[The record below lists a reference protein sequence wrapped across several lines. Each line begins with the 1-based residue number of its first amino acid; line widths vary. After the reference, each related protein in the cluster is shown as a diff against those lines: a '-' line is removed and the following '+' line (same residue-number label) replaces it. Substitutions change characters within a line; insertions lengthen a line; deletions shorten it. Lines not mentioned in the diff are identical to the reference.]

1 MKMNKLLFLAILLI
15 FSSCTDNDVKEKI
28 IERQVAL
35 VSKDSTGFIMSFYH
49 TDSIQS
55 NFNYYL
61 KVKTE
66 LEQKESYY
74 NSNLESKRSKM
85 QNYLSKKEKE
95 MAAQLLSE
103 NEIAQVQSKLQK
115 MNEELIQFE
124 QSEGI
129 KLQQEVLIVTQQVNK
144 KIEAF
149 GKMFSEQNN
158 IDVLLSFIPGQQI
171 NYINPDMDV
180 SSAFVDFLNA
190 EQKKLE
196 KDL

>member
-1 MKMNKLLFLAILLI
+1 MNKILI
-15 FSSCTDNDVKEKI
+15 FAVAVFLSSCGDSKEKQKV
-28 IERQVAL
+28 IEKQVAL
-35 VSKDSTGFIMSFYH
+35 VSKDSTGLIISFYH
-49 TDSIQS
+49 MDSIQS

-61 KVKTE
+61 NVITE
-66 LEQKESYY
+66 IERKENYY
-74 NSNLESKRSKM
+74 NSKLESKRTKL
-85 QNYLSKKEKE
+85 QNYYSKKEKE

-103 NEIAQVQSKLQK
+103 NEVAQVQSKLQK

-129 KLQQEVLIVTQQVNK
+129 KLQQEMLRVNQEVIK

-171 NYINPDMDV
+171 NYINPQMDV
-180 SSAFVDFLNA
+180 TIAFIDFLNA

-196 KDL
+196 KGL

>member
-1 MKMNKLLFLAILLI
+1 MNKLFFLAILLI
-15 FSSCTDNDVKEKI
+15 FGSCGDNDVKEKI
-28 IERQVAL
+28 IEKQVAL

-171 NYINPDMDV
+171 NYINPNMDV

>member
-1 MKMNKLLFLAILLI
+1 MNKLFFLAIFLI
-15 FSSCTDNDVKEKI
+15 FGSCGDNDVKEKI
-28 IERQVAL
+28 IEKQVAL

-85 QNYLSKKEKE
+85 QNFLSKKEKE

-103 NEIAQVQSKLQK
+103 NEIAQVKSKLQK

-129 KLQQEVLIVTQQVNK
+129 KLQQEMLIVTQQVNK

-171 NYINPDMDV
+171 NYINPNMDV

>member
-1 MKMNKLLFLAILLI
+1 MNKLFFLAIFLI
-15 FSSCTDNDVKEKI
+15 FGSCGDNDVKEKI
-28 IERQVAL
+28 IEKQVAL

-61 KVKTE
+61 KFKTE

-171 NYINPDMDV
+171 NYINPNMDV